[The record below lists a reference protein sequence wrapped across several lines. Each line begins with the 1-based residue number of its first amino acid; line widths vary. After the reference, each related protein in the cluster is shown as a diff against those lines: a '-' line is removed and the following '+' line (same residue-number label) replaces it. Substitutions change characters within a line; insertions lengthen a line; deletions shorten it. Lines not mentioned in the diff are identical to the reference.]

1 MNSQLMMTC
10 GVFSALLGLAFGFYK
25 HTNVHNKIIGNFFI
39 ILLIIDVIVF
49 VSALSSTGEVNLP
62 PKVVSLM
69 PDKMNPEAGTTINWT
84 ATALDPENDPV
95 QYKFLLDAQ
104 QIADWS
110 YDSTWCWP
118 TSSVHIGSHTII
130 VKVKDGHHNASGD
143 DFKSIDFSI
152 SPDAT
157 TWSDKGD
164 ALSAQGKYDDAINA
178 YYNALD
184 LDPQYALAWSGKG
197 QALYA
202 QGKYDE
208 AINAYDEA
216 IRLDPNDAEAWSYK
230 GDALHA
236 KGKYDEAIEAYD
248 EATRLNHTL
257 KLDSQYVLAWSGK
270 GQALY
275 AKGKYDEAIN
285 AYDEAIRLDPNDA
298 DAWSYKGD
306 ALRAKGKYDEAIEA
320 YDEAIRIDPENA
332 TWFLLSK
339 NTAIYDKERADPNNW
354 RNQLIDLPRLD

>member
-84 ATALDPENDPV
+84 ATALDPEKDPI
-95 QYKFLLDAQ
+95 QYKFLLDGQ
-104 QIADWS
+104 QRTNWS

-208 AINAYDEA
+208 AI
-216 IRLDPNDAEAWSYK
+216 
-230 GDALHA
+230 
-236 KGKYDEAIEAYD
+236 EAYD
-248 EATRLNHTL
+248 EATRLNHAL

-354 RNQLIDLPRLD
+354 RNQLIDLPRLDQRSR